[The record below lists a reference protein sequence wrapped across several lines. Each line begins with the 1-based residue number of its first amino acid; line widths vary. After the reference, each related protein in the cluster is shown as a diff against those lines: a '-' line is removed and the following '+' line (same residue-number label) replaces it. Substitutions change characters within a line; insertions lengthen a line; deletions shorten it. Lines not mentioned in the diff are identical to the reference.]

1 MKLKKTIRLLVFLL
15 LPLLLTACGTP
26 TPAKKALEVDVKAL
40 LQQMAD
46 KTKWEDMMTMN
57 NKHLKN
63 LYGIEDADITSFAG
77 VMKTDGIT
85 ADEVLILEA
94 KDTTTADALV
104 KKLQA
109 RLKAKSNEAKD
120 YLPAQYKVIEEAEI
134 LQKERYAV
142 LLVSPG
148 VEALQKLWEEATKT
162 K

>member
-1 MKLKKTIRLLVFLL
+1 MILKKTLRLLILIL
-15 LPLLLTACGTP
+15 LPVLLTACGPT
-26 TPAKKALEVDVKAL
+26 TPAKKALEVDVEAL
-40 LQQMAD
+40 LEQMAD
-46 KTKWEDMMTMN
+46 ATKWEDMMSMN

-63 LYGIEDADITSFAG
+63 LYGIEEADVTNFAG
-77 VMKTDGIT
+77 AMKTDGIT

-94 KDTTTADALV
+94 KDTETAEALV

-142 LLVSPG
+142 LLVSPK
-148 VEALQKLWEEATKT
+148 VEALLELWDDAVKT
-162 K
+162 E